1 MTLGYYHQAD
11 FALNSTPSST
21 CQRGM
26 SRFDCKSFLAEG
38 QSTDYCLGR
47 GNAKQKGLNCA
58 WIGPVSI
65 SRQVNFQIFK
75 CAIESGILQIVRF

>member
-47 GNAKQKGLNCA
+47 GNAKRKGLKLCLESVQSA
-58 WIGPVSI
+58 Y
-65 SRQVNFQIFK
+65 FQTSLAF
-75 CAIESGILQIVRF
+75 SNLSVM